1 MSHHTLAMMFVQS
14 LMCYSCI
21 RKALTRLMKKQ
32 TYSASI
38 AGKEFKKHSAMK
50 LLNTTNIMSLHS
62 PPNPRWKIIPPS
74 ENGKFDMLAPSF
86 IHCKKMNNNYYSR
99 NVCTVS

>member
-1 MSHHTLAMMFVQS
+1 
-14 LMCYSCI
+14 
-21 RKALTRLMKKQ
+21 MKKQ

-50 LLNTTNIMSLHS
+50 LLNATNIMSLHS

-86 IHCKKMNNNYYSR
+86 IHCKKKMNNYSR
-99 NVCTVS
+99 NVRTAS